1 MRRSSNSGCLGASSE
16 SNRGPD
22 RVITNFAMS
31 AVALA
36 KRCQAFGAQ
45 GLNRDTI
52 ANLVDGPTRTSQR
65 GRKPTVIALALNV
78 SPIHLLADPD
88 DSGEV
93 SITPKYDVGPRRLR
107 GWLAVGP
114 HFSLKTGENSQE
126 TAAVFLGDLPDADQA
141 IRGLAL
147 EARKERQSVLPP
159 IKDESELEK
168 LEEERDENL
177 LRMIMTD
184 TFYEDDDAEH

>member
-1 MRRSSNSGCLGASSE
+1 LARAWIESE
-16 SNRGPD
+16 D
-22 RVITNFAMS
+22 RTEVITNFAMS
-31 AVALA
+31 AAALA

-52 ANLVDGPTRTSQR
+52 ANLETGRRERLSVDELA
-65 GRKPTVIALALNV
+65 VIALALNV

-107 GWLAVGP
+107 GWLASRAALQP
-114 HFSLKTGENSQE
+114 QDWRYFEE

-184 TFYEDDDAEH
+184 TFDEDDDAEH